1 MCVRI
6 GGKSKREE
14 HTMVTVAFIWPGS
27 GRLPEAS
34 SQGYISNR
42 EPGRLKRL
50 ERGAEL
56 AIKSVI

>member
-1 MCVRI
+1 
-6 GGKSKREE
+6 
-14 HTMVTVAFIWPGS
+14 MVTVTFIWPGS